1 MRVIY
6 TTASPLGGAGLGEV
20 AGQAVGGIWGAG
32 CLVRAITVAN
42 RQSMVPADRI
52 REVRFQPTKVF
63 SMLPSR
69 YYYPMKRAWVDRVA
83 AVFVDRTDCDL
94 VHGWTHECFQ
104 TLAAAKRRGAV
115 TVLERN
121 YAHPRHSR
129 EVLEAEYAAAGIGW
143 PGKPWPGLHR
153 YDHWERELTVAVA
166 EMDLADVI
174 VVPAEF
180 TRETL
185 VAHGVP
191 PHKIRVV
198 PRGVNGDRF
207 QPARPAVPPFRV
219 LFVGQVCLRKG
230 IRYLLEAWRMSR
242 LPGAELVLLGAV
254 HDEVRA
260 ILAQYSDLPGLR
272 ILGFMKDV
280 ARFYAEASVF
290 VLPTLDEGS
299 AKAVSEA
306 MAAGL
311 TVVTTSEAGSLVEDG
326 KTGCL
331 VPPRNVE
338 RLAERLAF
346 LHAHPEVRRELGVA
360 ARDAILPYSWE
371 RYRRT
376 LLDVYEGA
384 AARRREAA

>member
-6 TTASPLGGAGLGEV
+6 ATASPLGGTGLGEV

-42 RQSMVPADRI
+42 RQSAVPADWI

-83 AVFVDRTDCDL
+83 AGLVRRTDCDL
-94 VHGWTHECFQ
+94 VHGWTHECLQ

-115 TVLERN
+115 ALLERN

-129 EVLEAEYAAAGIGW
+129 EALEAEYAAAGIAW
-143 PGKPWPGLHR
+143 PGRAWPGLRR
-153 YDHWERELTVAVA
+153 YDHWERELTVATA

-174 VVPAEF
+174 VVPAGF
-180 TRETL
+180 TGETL
-185 VAHGVP
+185 VARGVP

-198 PRGVNGDRF
+198 PRGVDGDRF
-207 QPARPAVPPFRV
+207 QPARREGARFRV

-230 IRYLLEAWRMSR
+230 VRYLLEAWRMSR
-242 LPGAELVLLGAV
+242 LPGAELVLLGTV
-254 HDEVRA
+254 HDELRA
-260 ILAQYSDLPGLR
+260 ILTRYRDLPGLR
-272 ILGFMKDV
+272 LEGFAKDV

-311 TVVTTSEAGSLVEDG
+311 PVVTTPEAGSLVEDG
-326 KTGCL
+326 KTGYL
-331 VPPRNVE
+331 VPARDAA
-338 RLAERLAF
+338 RLAERLAY
-346 LHAHPEVRRELGVA
+346 LHGHPEVCRELGAA
-360 ARDAILPYSWE
+360 ARSAVLPYSWH
-371 RYRRT
+371 RYRRM
-376 LLDVYEGA
+376 LLDVYAGA
-384 AARRREAA
+384 VTRRREAA

>member
-1 MRVIY
+1 VRIIY
-6 TTASPLGGAGLGEV
+6 TTASPLGGTGLGEV
-20 AGQAVGGIWGAG
+20 TAHAVGGIWGAG

-83 AVFVDRTDCDL
+83 AAFVDRTDGDL
-94 VHGWTHECFQ
+94 VHGWTHECLQ

-115 TVLERN
+115 AVLERN

-129 EVLEAEYAAAGIGW
+129 AMLEAEYAAAGIGW
-143 PGKPWPGLHR
+143 PGKPWPGLR
-153 YDHWERELTVAVA
+153 GYDHWERELTVAVA

-191 PHKIRVV
+191 SPKIRVV
-198 PRGVNGDRF
+198 PRGVDGDRF
-207 QPARPAVPPFRV
+207 QPAHREGAPFRV
-219 LFVGQVCLRKG
+219 VCVGQVCLRKG
-230 IRYLLEAWRMSR
+230 VRYLLEAWRMSR
-242 LPGAELVLLGAV
+242 LPGAELLLLGAV

-260 ILAQYSDLPGLR
+260 ILARYSDLPGLR
-272 ILGFMKDV
+272 ILGFTQDV

-311 TVVTTSEAGSLVEDG
+311 PVVTTPEAGSLVEDG
-326 KTGCL
+326 KTGYL
-331 VPPRNVE
+331 VPSRNVE

-346 LHAHPEVRRELGVA
+346 LHAHPDARRELGVA
-360 ARDAILPYSWE
+360 ARHAILPYSWE
-371 RYRRT
+371 RYQRT
-376 LLDVYEGA
+376 LLDLYGGVV
-384 AARRREAA
+384 ARRREAA

>member
-6 TTASPLGGAGLGEV
+6 TTASPLGGTGLGEV
-20 AGQAVGGIWGAG
+20 AGQAVVGIWGAG
-32 CLVRAITVAN
+32 YLVGAITIAN
-42 RQSMVPADRI
+42 RQSVVPADRI
-52 REVRFQPTKVF
+52 REVRFQPTRIF

-83 AVFVDRTDCDL
+83 AAFVDRTDADL
-94 VHGWTHECFQ
+94 VHGWTHECLR
-104 TLAAAKRRGAV
+104 TLGAANRRGAV
-115 TVLERN
+115 ALLERN

-129 EVLEAEYAAAGIGW
+129 EVLEAEYAAARIAW
-143 PGKPWPGLHR
+143 PGRTWPGLRR
-153 YDHWERELTVAVA
+153 YDHWERELSVAVA

-191 PHKIRVV
+191 PHKVRVV

-207 QPARPAVPPFRV
+207 QPTHREGAPFRV

-230 IRYLLEAWRMSR
+230 IRYLLEAWRISG

-260 ILAQYSDLPGLR
+260 ILAQYSDLSGLR
-272 ILGFMKDV
+272 IQGFMKDV
-280 ARFYAEASVF
+280 ARFYAEGSVF

-311 TVVTTSEAGSLVEDG
+311 PVVTTPEAGSLVEDG
-326 KTGCL
+326 KTGYL
-331 VPPRNVE
+331 VPSRNVE
-338 RLAERLAF
+338 GLAERLAY
-346 LHAHPEVRRELGVA
+346 LHARPDIRRELGVA
-360 ARDAILPYSWE
+360 ARNAVLPYSWE
-371 RYRRT
+371 RYQRT
-376 LLDVYEGA
+376 LLDVYA
-384 AARRREAA
+384 DATTRRREAA

>member
-1 MRVIY
+1 VRVIY
-6 TTASPLGGAGLGEV
+6 TTASPLGGTGLGEV
-20 AGQAVGGIWGAG
+20 AGHAVVGIWGAG
-32 CLVRAITVAN
+32 CLVKAITVAN
-42 RQSMVPADRI
+42 RQPMVPAERI
-52 REVRFQPTKVF
+52 REVRYQPTRIF

-83 AVFVDRTDCDL
+83 AAFVDRTECDL

-115 TVLERN
+115 AILERN

-129 EVLEAEYAAAGIGW
+129 KALEEEYAAAGIGW
-143 PGKPWPGLHR
+143 PGKSWPGLHR

-174 VVPAEF
+174 IVPAQF

-185 VAHGVP
+185 VAHGIP

-198 PRGVNGDRF
+198 TRGVDADRF
-207 QPARPAVPPFRV
+207 QPAHREGAPFCV

-230 IRYLLEAWRMSR
+230 IRYLLEAWRISR
-242 LPGAELVLLGAV
+242 LPGAELILLGAV
-254 HDEVRA
+254 HDEIRA
-260 ILAQYSDLPGLR
+260 ILARYADLPGLR
-272 ILGFMKDV
+272 ILGFMQDV
-280 ARFYAEASVF
+280 ARVYAEASVF

-311 TVVTTSEAGSLVEDG
+311 PVVTTPEAGSLVEDG
-326 KTGCL
+326 KTGYL
-331 VPPRNVE
+331 VPSRNVE
-338 RLAERLAF
+338 SLAERLAY
-346 LHAHPEVRRELGVA
+346 LHARPDMRRELGGA
-360 ARDAILPYSWE
+360 ARNAVLPYSWE
-371 RYRRT
+371 RYQRT
-376 LLDVYEGA
+376 LLDVYA
-384 AARRREAA
+384 DATARRREAA

>member
-1 MRVIY
+1 VRVIY
-6 TTASPLGGAGLGEV
+6 TTASPLGGTGLGEV
-20 AGQAVGGIWGAG
+20 AGHAVAGIWGAG
-32 CLVRAITVAN
+32 SLVRAITVAN
-42 RQSMVPADRI
+42 RQSAVPADRI
-52 REVRFQPTKVF
+52 REVRFQPTRVF

-83 AVFVDRTDCDL
+83 AAFVDRTESDL
-94 VHGWTHECFQ
+94 VHGWTHECVQ
-104 TLAAAKRRGAV
+104 TLTAAKRQGAV
-115 TVLERN
+115 MVLERN

-129 EVLEAEYAAAGIGW
+129 AMLEAEYAAAGIGW
-143 PGKPWPGLHR
+143 PGKPWPGLSR
-153 YDHWERELTVAVA
+153 YDHWDRELTVAVA

-198 PRGVNGDRF
+198 TRGVDGDRF
-207 QPARPAVPPFRV
+207 QPARPAVSPFRV

-230 IRYLLEAWRMSR
+230 IRYLLEAWRISR
-242 LPGAELVLLGAV
+242 LPGAELVLVGAV

-260 ILAQYSDLPGLR
+260 ILAQCSGLSGLR
-272 ILGFMKDV
+272 ILGYIHDV

-311 TVVTTSEAGSLVEDG
+311 PVVTTPEAGSLVEDG
-326 KTGCL
+326 KTGYL
-331 VPPRNVE
+331 VPSRDVE

-346 LHAHPEVRRELGVA
+346 LHAHPTIRRDLGAA
-360 ARDAILPYSWE
+360 ARNAVLPYSWE
-371 RYRRT
+371 RYQRS
-376 LLDVYEGA
+376 LLDVYQGA
-384 AARRREAA
+384 MARRREAA

>member
-1 MRVIY
+1 VRVIY
-6 TTASPLGGAGLGEV
+6 TTASPLGGTGLGEV
-20 AGQAVGGIWGAG
+20 AGQAVVGIWGAG
-32 CLVRAITVAN
+32 YLVGAITIAN
-42 RQSMVPADRI
+42 RQSVVPADRI
-52 REVRFQPTKVF
+52 REVRFQPTRIF

-83 AVFVDRTDCDL
+83 AAFVDRTDADL
-94 VHGWTHECFQ
+94 VHGWTHECLR
-104 TLAAAKRRGAV
+104 TLGAANRRGAV
-115 TVLERN
+115 ALLERN

-129 EVLEAEYAAAGIGW
+129 EVLEAEYAAARIAW
-143 PGKPWPGLHR
+143 PGRTWPGLRR
-153 YDHWERELTVAVA
+153 YDHWERELSVAVA

-191 PHKIRVV
+191 PHKVRVV

-207 QPARPAVPPFRV
+207 QPTHREGAPFRV

-230 IRYLLEAWRMSR
+230 IRYLLEAWRISG

-260 ILAQYSDLPGLR
+260 ILAQYSDLSGLR
-272 ILGFMKDV
+272 IQGFMKDV
-280 ARFYAEASVF
+280 ARFYAEGSVF

-311 TVVTTSEAGSLVEDG
+311 PVVTTPEAGSLVEDG
-326 KTGCL
+326 KTGYL
-331 VPPRNVE
+331 VPSRNVE
-338 RLAERLAF
+338 GLAERLAY
-346 LHAHPEVRRELGVA
+346 LHARPDIRRELGVA
-360 ARDAILPYSWE
+360 ARNAVLPYSWE
-371 RYRRT
+371 RYQRT
-376 LLDVYEGA
+376 LLDVYA
-384 AARRREAA
+384 DATTRRREAA